1 MQLWFNRA
9 SEVSIREQLVTQVI
23 LGILSGDL
31 APGQRLP
38 STRELARRFKLHPN
52 TASAGYRQLE
62 REGWLESRRGSGVFV
77 RPGVRTGGRTEVRT
91 EKDKAGARP
100 SGDHSLDQLISDFLS
115 SLFASA
121 RTLGI
126 PLKSVHAR
134 LREKMKQP
142 PPDHFLLIEPDE
154 ELRKIVVAEIQR
166 AVDFP
171 VKGVGLEARKS
182 PKALKGAIAAVLQSK
197 AKIAAEASPVGT
209 ELIALQTR
217 SVPESLAGWLPAP
230 QNALVAV
237 ASRWPGF
244 LKLGRTML
252 LASGFHPDTLVFR
265 DARKKNW
272 QRGLEEMAAVVCDC
286 VTAASFAAARVS
298 AKDLRKPPRVVVF
311 SLLSEASIREFQGY
325 IQFLS

>member
-77 RPGVRTGGRTEVRT
+77 RPGVRAGIRTEVRTDVRT

-100 SGDHSLDQLISDFLS
+100 SGDPSLDQLISDL
-115 SLFASA
+115 LTSA
-121 RTLGI
+121 RKLGI
-126 PLKSVHAR
+126 PLRRVHAR
-134 LREKMKQP
+134 LRERLRQP
-142 PPDHFLLIEPDE
+142 APDHFLLVEPDE
-154 ELRKIVVAEIQR
+154 ELRKIVAAEIRR

-171 VKGVGLEARKS
+171 VKGAGLEACKS
-182 PKALKGAIAAVLQSK
+182 ATALKGAIPAVLQSK
-197 AKIAAEASPVGT
+197 AKIATEDLPPGA
-209 ELIALQTR
+209 ELIILQAR
-217 SVPESLAGWLPAP
+217 SVPDSLAGWLPAP
-230 QNALVAV
+230 QNSLVAV
-237 ASRWPGF
+237 ASSWPGF

-252 LASGFHPDTLVFR
+252 LASGFHPDTLISR
-265 DARKKNW
+265 DSRKINW
-272 QRGLEEMAAVVCDC
+272 QRGLGEMAAVVCDG
-286 VTAASFAAARVS
+286 VTAAEFTG
-298 AKDLRKPPRVVVF
+298 AKASNSPRVVVF
-311 SLLSEASIREFQGY
+311 SLLSEASIRELIEY
-325 IQFLS
+325 VRFLQAKTR